1 VPEVPEV
8 VSRPVMA
15 PAPVLEDEESQA
27 PLAELLMLPP
37 PLAGEELELLP
48 LRLPLLVE
56 LPQLVELPLPLSRL
70 LEPEL

>member
-1 VPEVPEV
+1 
-8 VSRPVMA
+8 MA

-27 PLAELLMLPP
+27 PLAELPELLMLPP
-37 PLAGEELELLP
+37 PVAGEELELLP
-48 LRLPLLVE
+48 LRLPLLFE